1 MQVRMFDLRVKD
13 FKIRNELNKS
23 FKKTLDHGKFFFGP
37 ELYEFEKRMSDF
49 LNMKYTIGVA
59 SGSSA
64 LYLSLK
70 SLGIKTGD
78 EVITTPFSW
87 IITSNA
93 IVECGAKP
101 IFIDIADDY
110 NINADLIERKITT
123 KTKAIVPMHWG
134 GHMCD
139 MEKIKK
145 IAKKYNLYVVE
156 DAAQAFGAKFK
167 DKKSGNYSDVAAFS
181 MNPMK
186 CLSGYG
192 EGGLIATN
200 NKKLYEK
207 IKILRYA
214 GTTSDPKKLIT
225 NNCVEISLNH
235 KMDTINAALLL
246 VAFKFFKSKNNK
258 LKKIRKFYDNNLD
271 KTIIKQKIRKYE
283 TPGMY
288 AYPILIEKR
297 NKIKKL
303 LDKKK
308 IETKIWN
315 DPLISDSP
323 AYRKYNKNDTPNA
336 KKILKKTLNIPFHEK
351 LTLKELKYVV
361 DNINYLVRKV

>member
-37 ELYEFEKRMSDF
+37 ELYEFEKKMSDF

>member
-1 MQVRMFDLRVKD
+1 MFDLRVKD
-13 FKIRNELNKS
+13 LKIRKELNRS
-23 FKKTLDHGKFFFGP
+23 FNKTLDHGKFFFGP
-37 ELYEFEKRMSDF
+37 ELYEFEKKMSKF
-49 LNMKYTIGVA
+49 LKMKYAIGVA

-70 SLGIKTGD
+70 SLGIKAGD

-101 IFIDIADDY
+101 IFVDITDDY
-110 NINADLIERKITT
+110 NLDADLIEKKITP

-145 IAKKYNLYVVE
+145 IAKKNNLYVVE

-167 DKKSGNYSDVAAFS
+167 DKRSGNYSDVAAFS

-246 VAFKFFKSKNNK
+246 VAFKFFNKKNNK
-258 LKKIRKFYDNNLD
+258 LKKIREFYDKNLD
-271 KTIIKQKIRKYE
+271 KKILRQKIRKYE
-283 TPGMY
+283 IPGMY
-288 AYPILIEKR
+288 AYPIRISNR
-297 NKIKKL
+297 NKIKRF
-303 LDKKK
+303 LDKKQ

-323 AYRKYNKNDTPNA
+323 AYKKFNKNDTPNA
-336 KKILKKTLNIPFHEK
+336 KKILKNTLNIPFHEK
-351 LTLKELKYVV
+351 LTIKELNYVV
-361 DNINYLVRKV
+361 DNINYSINTI

>member
-1 MQVRMFDLRVKD
+1 MFDLRVKD
-13 FKIRNELNKS
+13 LKIRNELNKS

-37 ELYEFEKRMSDF
+37 ELYEFENKMSKF
-49 LNMKYTIGVA
+49 LKMKYTIGVA

-101 IFIDIADDY
+101 IFVDIGDDY
-110 NINADLIERKITT
+110 NLDADLIEKKITA

-134 GHMCD
+134 GHMCE

-145 IAKKYNLYVVE
+145 IAKRYNLYVVE

-167 DKKSGNYSDVAAFS
+167 DKKAGNYSDVAAFS

-235 KMDTINAALLL
+235 KMDTINASLLL
-246 VAFKFFKSKNNK
+246 VAFKFFKNKNDK
-258 LKKIRKFYDNNLD
+258 LKKIRKFYDENLD
-271 KTIIKQKIRKYE
+271 KKILRQKIRKYE
-283 TPGMY
+283 APGMY

-297 NKIKKL
+297 NKIKKI

-336 KKILKKTLNIPFHEK
+336 RKVLRKTLNIPFHEK

-361 DNINYLVRKV
+361 DNINYLVRKL

>member
-13 FKIRNELNKS
+13 LKIRNELNKS

-37 ELYEFEKRMSDF
+37 ELYEFENKMSKF
-49 LNMKYTIGVA
+49 LKMKYTIGVA

-101 IFIDIADDY
+101 IFVDIGDDY
-110 NINADLIERKITT
+110 NLDADLIEKKITV

-134 GHMCD
+134 GHMCE

-145 IAKKYNLYVVE
+145 IAKRYNLYVVE

-167 DKKSGNYSDVAAFS
+167 DKKAGNYSDVAAFS

-235 KMDTINAALLL
+235 KMDTINASLLL
-246 VAFKFFKSKNNK
+246 VAFKFFKNKNDK
-258 LKKIRKFYDNNLD
+258 LKKIRKFYDENLD
-271 KTIIKQKIRKYE
+271 KKILRQKIRKYE
-283 TPGMY
+283 APGMY

-297 NKIKKL
+297 NKIKKI

-336 KKILKKTLNIPFHEK
+336 RKVLRKTLNIPFHEK
-351 LTLKELKYVV
+351 LTFKELKYVV
-361 DNINYLVRKV
+361 DNINYLVRKL

>member
-37 ELYEFEKRMSDF
+37 ELYEFEKKMSDF

-110 NINADLIERKITT
+110 NIDADLIERKITT

-246 VAFKFFKSKNNK
+246 VAFKFFKSKNTK